1 MSTNIQDEFKEIQN
15 FKNYMINKKGE
26 IINLATGKNMKIIE
40 ALKRLDKKST
50 ILQNMS
56 NGNLYQR
63 YSQNVV
69 WETITSP
76 KDNVTGRTLQLD
88 DFLKNYINDDFQ
100 ELSQWYHQDIK
111 FPILCKVSINGNYK
125 ILNFISKSGDWFHT
139 GLAESYEISIHNK
152 ITPLSDSELDLFK
165 RGF

>member
-1 MSTNIQDEFKEIQN
+1 
-15 FKNYMINKKGE
+15 
-26 IINLATGKNMKIIE
+26 MKIIE

-100 ELSQWYHQDIK
+100 ELSQWYHQNIK

-125 ILNFISKSGDWFHT
+125 ILSFISKSGDWFHT
-139 GLAESYEISIHNK
+139 GFGESYEINIHNK
-152 ITPLSDSELDLFK
+152 IIPLLDSELDLLK